1 MSRLT
6 QQDILAHQ
14 HEVPWPNLY
23 QVEQD
28 LLLCRSMIAIFN
40 DDFLSREVAMRG
52 GTVLHKVHL
61 APACRYSEDIDLVA
75 VGERPKEHIR
85 AAIKRVLA
93 PILGKHKSSVWA
105 TLKLAVRNAS
115 RPSEILRVIYEVP
128 SVSTPG
134 RTLTIEIE
142 ANVTERTPHK
152 PVQTLPFAVPF
163 RDGTLS
169 ANIISYDL
177 HEMLGTKMRA
187 LFQREKGRDLFDL
200 HRAITSRKVK
210 HGEIIRAFQHYMSE
224 EETVV
229 PRKEFEEHLDRCL
242 NNPGFRSD
250 MKPLLLTGIEYD
262 PHQAAE
268 LIRTEL
274 LDLLPA

>member
-1 MSRLT
+1 MNRLT

-14 HEVPWPNLY
+14 QEVPWPNLY

-28 LLLCRSMIAIFN
+28 LLLCQSMIAIFN
-40 DDFLSREVAMRG
+40 DEFLSKEVAMRG

-75 VGERPKEHIR
+75 VGKRPKEHIR
-85 AAIKRVLA
+85 AAIKRVLT
-93 PILGKHKSSVWA
+93 PILGKHKSSIWA

-142 ANVTERTPHK
+142 ANVTERMPHK
-152 PVQTLPFAVPF
+152 PVQTLPFAVPY
-163 RDGTLS
+163 RDRSLS

-187 LFQREKGRDLFDL
+187 LFQRKKGRDLFDL
-200 HRAITSRKVK
+200 YRAITLTNVS
-210 HGEIIRAFQHYMSE
+210 HDEIIRAFQHYMSE

-229 PRKEFEEHLDRCL
+229 PRSEFDEHLDRCL
-242 NNPGFRSD
+242 KNPGFCSD
-250 MKPLLLTGIEYD
+250 MKPLLLTGVEYD
-262 PHQAAE
+262 PLQAAE
-268 LIRTEL
+268 VVRERL
-274 LDLLPA
+274 LSLLPA